1 MSISSESYTTPR
13 QLSVSLKL
21 GAVFLLL
28 ATLAAG
34 SLYFSDKMHGGIVNI
49 ARIINQSGRLC
60 CLSRQIV
67 LPSVFEGE

>member
-1 MSISSESYTTPR
+1 MSISSESYATPR
-13 QLSVSLKL
+13 KLSVSLKL
-21 GAVFLLL
+21 RAVFLLL

-34 SLYFSDKMHGGIVNI
+34 SLYFSDKMHGGIVNV

-60 CLSRQIV
+60 CLSQQVV